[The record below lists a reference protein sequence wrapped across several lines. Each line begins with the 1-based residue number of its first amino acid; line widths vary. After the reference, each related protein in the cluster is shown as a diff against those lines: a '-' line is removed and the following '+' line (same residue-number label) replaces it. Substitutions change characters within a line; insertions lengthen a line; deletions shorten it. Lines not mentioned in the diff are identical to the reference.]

1 MKTIGTIFYTIAVAI
16 SFVCSCVCFGNIVMI
31 FLCFGLWSAVL
42 LLGDTWFGDKII
54 KDKRIIVLLV
64 SQLLLILLTEYQRE
78 DLITFMCPFYGL
90 FLVLNYFV
98 GKNSRQVF
106 VLNLFTLLIIS
117 LNVLYATEKFIES
130 ESRDIVCYIAILHC
144 ARIVSIISVCLKEIL
159 ANRQR
164 VVNLAI
170 IATFIYTLVILFV
183 FFSTESIRM
192 MILYFALFLGGFAAL
207 CVFCRKNVK
216 NNIGA
221 VVLVMCQLLLAVSVY
236 LCTGLYSLVNTVCGL
251 CLILNFFIGRTAKQV
266 FVLNSFTLLAL
277 LYNNRL
283 DTITIPPT
291 VDGETIGVANMQT
304 VFILHCACMISVIS
318 LCLKEFCRK
327 RFCMMGQKK
336 AQSIIFADEK

>member
-1 MKTIGTIFYTIAVAI
+1 MKTIITIFYTIAVAI

-31 FLCFGLWSAVL
+31 FLCFGLWSAIL
-42 LLGDTWFGDKII
+42 LLGDTWFGERII

-64 SQLLLILLTEYQRE
+64 SQLLLIILTEYQRE
-78 DLITFMCPFYGL
+78 DLVTFMCPFYGL

-106 VLNLFTLLIIS
+106 VLNLYTLLIIS
-117 LNVLYATEKFIES
+117 VNVLYAAEKFTGS
-130 ESRDIVCYIAILHC
+130 ESVVYDTYYIAILHC

-164 VVNLAI
+164 EVNLAV

-183 FFSTESIRM
+183 FFSTESIRIL
-192 MILYFALFLGGFAAL
+192 ILYFALFLGGFAAL
-207 CVFCRKNVK
+207 CVFCWKNVK

-221 VVLVMCQLLLAVSVY
+221 VVLVMCQLLLAISVY
-236 LCTGLYSLVNTVCGL
+236 LWTGLYSLVNTVCGL

-266 FVLNSFTLLAL
+266 FVLNLFTLLAL

-318 LCLKEFCRK
+318 LCLKEFCHK
-327 RFCMMGQKK
+327 RFCMMVAKEGTVNY
-336 AQSIIFADEK
+336 IC